1 MNRYIVN
8 RLLQLIPTIW
18 GIYTIAF
25 LLMRVLPGD
34 AATVLAGIQDDP
46 AHLAALR
53 QTMKLDQPLTVQYV
67 SFLEDSLR
75 GNFGQSY
82 ITGQPVT
89 QMIGQAFPLSME
101 LATVTMVIALGV
113 GIPLGIISAVRQHS
127 IWDNLSRI
135 IVLLGVSI
143 PVFWLGIQFQI
154 LFGVTLKV
162 LPVSGVGLDQH
173 LILPAV
179 AASGTTLALLMRMTR
194 ASLLE
199 TLNQDYIRTAYGKGL
214 RQRSVIWVHA
224 LRNALLPVI
233 TVWGG
238 SMANLLSGTLL
249 VEIIFSWP
257 GMGRLLFQA
266 ISTRDYPLLQAIVIV
281 LAVLYAG
288 LNLLVDLFYP
298 LVDPR
303 VRYQQLIDWP
313 GDIS

>member
-89 QMIGQAFPLSME
+89 QMIAEAFPLSIE
-101 LATVTMVIALGV
+101 LAAVTMVLALGV
-113 GIPLGIISAVRQHS
+113 GIPLGILSAVRQHS

-135 IVLLGVSI
+135 IALLGVSI

-281 LAVLYAG
+281 LALLYAG
-288 LNLLVDLFYP
+288 LNMMVDLLYP
-298 LVDPR
+298 LLDPR
-303 VRYQQLIDWP
+303 VRY
-313 GDIS
+313 G